1 MTWQSAEA
9 VEKNNKGEY
18 RAKINGAW
26 TPVSKAEKNAQGQY
40 RVDAGQPATRSW
52 SDVPGEAFS
61 NIPSSAGRF
70 AKGMVE
76 PIIHLPSTV
85 AALGAAALSPMQ
97 TGRAIKEAVVDR
109 YGSMEA
115 LKNTLA
121 TDPVGVFGDISTVF
135 TGGGMGAVKVA
146 STMSKA
152 GKIADALR
160 KTGEV
165 ATKVGDYTNPLSA
178 VTKPIAKVLNPSVDK
193 NIQKLLDEGIT
204 PTTGQMLGKGAS
216 RFEEALTSV
225 PIAGDFIKDAKLRA
239 VDALNMA
246 AINRSLKPIGTKL
259 PKDVIGRDAIQFASD
274 ALGNA
279 YNNLLPKIK
288 IKSDSVFN
296 TNIKNLKDMVN
307 SGAINQSSKDYFN
320 NIINNQLLGKLRGR
334 KSMDG
339 ETLKGINSDLNKK
352 IADLSASTLNDERVI
367 AGALRELQDN
377 IRKLAVRSNPNY
389 ANQLKQIDTGYANFK
404 RVENASAKLGAEEGV
419 FSPAQLQNAVRSL
432 DKSKDKSKFAKGDAL
447 MQDLSE
453 SAKEVLGNK
462 VPDSGTPYRS
472 LTALLAGG
480 GAAALY
486 GHPLVAASL
495 LASPIVYSKTGQQ
508 ISAALLA
515 KRPKMIKNIGAGIDN
530 KTAKLIAL
538 LLSEAN
544 KMPRGSNEQEE
555 ALSQIEQLQGAK

>member
-1 MTWQSAEA
+1 MSPEEFFAS
-9 VEKNNKGEY
+9 EKSVKRSMSPEEFF
-18 RAKINGAW
+18 A
-26 TPVSKAEKNAQGQY
+26 SEK
-40 RVDAGQPATRSW
+40 RATRSF
-52 SDVPGEAFS
+52 SDVPGEALS
-61 NIPSSAGRF
+61 NIPSSAKRF
-70 AKGMVE
+70 AEGIVQ
-76 PIIHLPSTV
+76 PIIHPIDT
-85 AALGAAALSPMQ
+85 ATALGTAALSPMQ

-121 TDPVGVFGDISTVF
+121 TDPVGVFGDISTIF
-135 TGGGMGAVKVA
+135 TGGGMGAGKAA
-146 STMSKA
+146 SMISK
-152 GKIADALR
+152 GGRLADALR

-178 VTKPIAKVLNPSVDK
+178 VIKPIAKVLNPSVDK

-515 KRPKMIKNIGAGIDN
+515 KRPKMIKNIGTGIDN
-530 KTAKLIAL
+530 KTAKRIAL
-538 LLSEAN
+538 LLTQAN